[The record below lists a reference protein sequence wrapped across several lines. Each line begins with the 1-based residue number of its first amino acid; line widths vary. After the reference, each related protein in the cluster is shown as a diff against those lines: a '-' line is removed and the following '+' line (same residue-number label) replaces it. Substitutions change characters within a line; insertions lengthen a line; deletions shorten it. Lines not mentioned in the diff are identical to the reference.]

1 MAKYGMIS
9 HPVAAGNCE
18 MLKKSKEILVE
29 SDIESAGRRES
40 KC

>member
-1 MAKYGMIS
+1 MVKYGMIN

-18 MLKKSKEILVE
+18 MLRKSKEILVE
-29 SDIESAGRRES
+29 SDVESAGRRGS

>member
-1 MAKYGMIS
+1 MVKYGMIG

-18 MLKKSKEILVE
+18 ILKKSKEILVE